1 MIQAT
6 FGLAELANAKDVASL
21 ANSYGPWVG
30 VRSNH
35 VIDSNGRFSGVDG
48 SSRSI
53 SNEEDRELLIALRT
67 KADLIVVDAATAR
80 LEQYRAPKSK
90 SALAIFS
97 LSGDFT
103 NIPVVEDSEV
113 PIYLFSGSAW
123 PLPAANPHAIVI
135 PVTEAPF
142 EGFLEWAKSRL
153 FDAILL
159 ETGPTLTAKAF
170 AAGIVSQSAITRTG
184 FSSEADQEKL
194 PNPFD
199 PKAKL
204 ISLALSSGTSFSL
217 WSH

>member
-1 MIQAT
+1 MIQAN
-6 FGLAELANAKDVASL
+6 FGLAELANAQDVASL
-21 ANSYGPWVG
+21 ANCYGSWIG

-53 SNEEDRELLIALRT
+53 SNNEDRELLIALRT

-80 LEQYRAPKSK
+80 LEQYKAPKSK

-97 LSGDFT
+97 SSGDFT
-103 NIPVVEDSEV
+103 NIPAVQTSEI
-113 PIYLFSGSAW
+113 PIYLFTGSTS
-123 PLPAANPHAIVI
+123 PLHPANPNAIVI

-142 EGFLEWAKSRL
+142 EGFLEWAKSRS

-159 ETGPTLTAKAF
+159 EAGPTLTAKAF
-170 AAGIVSQSAITRTG
+170 ASGIVRQSAITRTG
-184 FSSEADQEKL
+184 FSPDANQEKL

>member
-6 FGLAELANAKDVASL
+6 FGLAELANAQDVASL
-21 ANSYGPWVG
+21 ANSYGSWVG

-35 VIDSNGRFSGVDG
+35 VIDSNGRFSGDDG

-53 SNEEDRELLIALRT
+53 SNDEDRELLIALRT

-80 LEQYRAPKSK
+80 LEQYRAPKFK

-97 LSGDFT
+97 SSGDFT
-103 NIPVVEDSEV
+103 NIPAVEDSEV
-113 PIYLFSGSAW
+113 PIYLFTGIAS
-123 PLPAANPHAIVI
+123 PLRAANPNAIVI

-142 EGFLEWAKSRL
+142 EGFLEWAKSRS

-170 AAGIVSQSAITRTG
+170 ASGIVRQSAITRTG
-184 FSSEADQEKL
+184 FSPEANQEKL

-204 ISLALSSGTSFSL
+204 ISLALSSRTSFSL